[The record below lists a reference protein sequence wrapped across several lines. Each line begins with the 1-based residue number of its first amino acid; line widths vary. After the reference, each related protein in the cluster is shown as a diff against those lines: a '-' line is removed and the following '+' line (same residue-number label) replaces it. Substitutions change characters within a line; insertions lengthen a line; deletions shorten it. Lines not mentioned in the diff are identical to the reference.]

1 VHHNIYPSS
10 PTQLFLYCS
19 AAGFHLIQFETVT
32 TSPFSHASASI
43 FITISAFFPLCAR
56 WLPSFIMA
64 FNSYN
69 ATYNDDAMDIEVT
82 GPKVTVREV
91 TPSE

>member
-1 VHHNIYPSS
+1 
-10 PTQLFLYCS
+10 
-19 AAGFHLIQFETVT
+19 
-32 TSPFSHASASI
+32 
-43 FITISAFFPLCAR
+43 
-56 WLPSFIMA
+56 MA